1 MERDISE
8 AITIIAQ
15 LPEDEAE
22 KALEILRQIRK
33 PLSVP

>member
-15 LPEDEAE
+15 MTEEEAE
-22 KALEILRQIRK
+22 KAMEILRQIRK
-33 PLSVP
+33 TLSDP